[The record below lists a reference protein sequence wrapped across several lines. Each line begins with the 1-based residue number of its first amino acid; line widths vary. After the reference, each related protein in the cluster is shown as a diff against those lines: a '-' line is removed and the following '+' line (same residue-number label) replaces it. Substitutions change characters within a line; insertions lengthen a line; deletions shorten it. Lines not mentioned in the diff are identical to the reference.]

1 MLIFYL
7 RLQNFEDFSVDRLI
21 YNLSGALPSELDWQQ
36 ERGSRKQSPS
46 AITCRHQKELVNNY
60 YQATIIISCNNY
72 YRLQQCGKSRNI
84 YALCYVLKYKHW
96 LCCLFLDVLWISS
109 QNLRVKL
116 EMTSA
121 VWGGEREAWRAA
133 ESWRVKSYGLPSHS
147 HLSKPIQQAEMGISE
162 ASYAN
167 FKYWILIIL
176 WLHQKIPPAIYIL
189 PSLRKTMH
197 LNSHRPTTRDRKVW
211 KFFSFWHLAASG
223 KNHGYHHHDHDQG
236 YPR

>member
-1 MLIFYL
+1 ML
-7 RLQNFEDFSVDRLI
+7 
-21 YNLSGALPSELDWQQ
+21 
-36 ERGSRKQSPS
+36 S
-46 AITCRHQKELVNNY
+46 AM
-60 YQATIIISCNNY
+60 S
-72 YRLQQCGKSRNI
+72 
-84 YALCYVLKYKHW
+84 YKHW
-96 LCCLFLDVLWISS
+96 LCCLFLDVLWKLS

-133 ESWRVKSYGLPSHS
+133 ESWRVKSYGQASHS
-147 HLSKPIQQAEMGISE
+147 HLSKPVQQAEMGISE

-197 LNSHRPTTRDRKVW
+197 LNSHQPTTRDSKVW
-211 KFFSFWHLAASG
+211 RK
-223 KNHGYHHHDHDQG
+223 KNHFDTSPLLETEKIMAIIIMNHDSWSRISKVASMII
-236 YPR
+236 YLPPLFSNLR

>member
-1 MLIFYL
+1 MENIKWRLRFKAVVLLPIGYIWAGNIIISNRKMPILVYFMREMLIFYL

-36 ERGSRKQSPS
+36 EQWSRKQSPS

-109 QNLRVKL
+109 QKLRVKL

-121 VWGGEREAWRAA
+121 VWGREKEAWRAA
-133 ESWRVKSYGLPSHS
+133 ESWRVKSYGQASHS
-147 HLSKPIQQAEMGISE
+147 HLSKPVQHAEMGISE
-162 ASYAN
+162 
-167 FKYWILIIL
+167 
-176 WLHQKIPPAIYIL
+176 
-189 PSLRKTMH
+189 
-197 LNSHRPTTRDRKVW
+197 
-211 KFFSFWHLAASG
+211 
-223 KNHGYHHHDHDQG
+223 
-236 YPR
+236 